1 MTRHSKETVQKAAR
15 AVKGSALRDVD
26 AGSYEVS
33 EPTLNDIPLPKRR
46 LDQLPPLKKPC
57 EQCPWR
63 LSNQGKRHFGSF
75 YSKKNLIRLWNQV
88 RNGQGVQSCHLT
100 DPSHPD
106 HIAAGAKENAE
117 PRECPG
123 SVILVMREIHQM
135 KDAEGVVS
143 NDGVLA
149 YLKRRK
155 KGITKM
161 GVVGWIV
168 SRIQHGGVPFI
179 GGPKMIEVDV
189 TDEDIGLPDY
199 LKEG

>member
-1 MTRHSKETVQKAAR
+1 MTRLSKEEVQKAAR
-15 AVKGSALRDVD
+15 NMKPGGLRDVD
-26 AGSYEVS
+26 AGTYEV
-33 EPTLNDIPLPKRR
+33 NGIPVPKRR
-46 LDQLPPLKKPC
+46 LDQLPQLKKPC

-63 LSNQGKRHFGSF
+63 RSNQGKRHFGSF
-75 YSKKNLIRLWNQV
+75 YSKKNLTRLWNQV

-106 HIAAGAKENAE
+106 HIVAGAKESSE

-143 NDGVLA
+143 NEGVLA

-168 SRIQHGGVPFI
+168 GRIQHGGVPFI

-189 TDEDIGLPDY
+189 GDEEIGLPDY